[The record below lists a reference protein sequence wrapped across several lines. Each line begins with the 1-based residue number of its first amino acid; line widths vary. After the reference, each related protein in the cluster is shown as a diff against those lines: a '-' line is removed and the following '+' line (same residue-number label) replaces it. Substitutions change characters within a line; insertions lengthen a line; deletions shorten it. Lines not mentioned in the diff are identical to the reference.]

1 MALAVEDFAHQAG
14 TLNQQSLESHWIET
28 PQEQKTIEE
37 QVGYD
42 QEEFLYRYSASAV
55 KKKRSTPGESILLID
70 GTDKGLD
77 ERVLRLRFFSW
88 LAREKLSDGDKAV
101 AIECEDQQCS

>member
-1 MALAVEDFAHQAG
+1 MAAAVQDFAYHAG
-14 TLNQQSLESHWIET
+14 TLNQQSQKSHWIET

-42 QEEFLYRYSASAV
+42 QGEFLYRYSASAV
-55 KKKRSTPGESILLID
+55 TKKRSTPGESILLID

-88 LAREKLSDGDKAV
+88 LAREKLGDGDKAV
-101 AIECEDQQCS
+101 AIDCEDR